1 MTPFTS
7 KIPLIKLSVWLLRSK
22 GVQNFLHSSFK
33 NGRFYRYKTARTA
46 SAAKAASP
54 AARALRIMEYSQKAR
69 IRITKNKIKKE
80 ADAVSEI
87 KLDRFRTILDTNSR
101 AKQITAAMI

>member
-22 GVQNFLHSSFK
+22 ASRIFCTAPSKMEDFT
-33 NGRFYRYKTARTA
+33 RYKTTRTA

>member
-1 MTPFTS
+1 MAAE
-7 KIPLIKLSVWLLRSK
+7 IK

-33 NGRFYRYKTARTA
+33 MEDFTRYKTARTA

-69 IRITKNKIKKE
+69 IRITKTK
-80 ADAVSEI
+80 
-87 KLDRFRTILDTNSR
+87 
-101 AKQITAAMI
+101 